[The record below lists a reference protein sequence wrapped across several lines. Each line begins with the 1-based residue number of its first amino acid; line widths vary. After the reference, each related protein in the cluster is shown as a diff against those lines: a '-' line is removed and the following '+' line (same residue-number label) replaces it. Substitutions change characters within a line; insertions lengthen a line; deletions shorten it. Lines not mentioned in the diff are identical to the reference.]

1 MMSQGREK
9 QVIGQPTRR
18 MGVGQIQGFQQRSRF
33 QTTNQ
38 FIAIINRCVGKAQC
52 RQIVPLDLLW
62 LLLDLLMKLLEGEGG
77 NLATMEHI
85 GNSSG

>member
-18 MGVGQIQGFQQRSRF
+18 MGVGEIQGFQQRSRF

-38 FIAIINRCVGKAQC
+38 CIAIINRCVGKAQC
-52 RQIVPLDLLW
+52 RQILPLDLL
-62 LLLDLLMKLLEGEGG
+62 LGKSLEGEGG

-85 GNSSG
+85 VGNRIG